1 MNGKNILLK
10 TLAIIVL
17 VLWVLS
23 PLSAQH
29 LSDRY
34 FGISEQDF
42 TDTIKIK
49 MWDGAI
55 IVPVEIEGETKNLM
69 FDTGAGTG
77 FWIGE
82 KEPWMKPMGD
92 SITTRDAQN
101 RTKKTAIMM
110 IPSLKMGHLTIKNYP
125 VVVDD
130 GLENYTC
137 GIIDGAFG
145 FDLVSKGISFKFDT
159 RDSLLIMT
167 SRKGFFAK
175 EEKGHAKVPY
185 KVYGNVPF
193 LWTKIPFARPRM
205 LFDMGAVGG
214 WFGLPQDLLDLWS
227 KNDPKI
233 KQQIDA
239 MTVNVDTT
247 VMTYAGLFGASYD
260 TVINGE
266 LCIPEITVGDIILKN
281 VWVTTATHNRAIGSS
296 ILEHVS
302 LIIDAPKKSF
312 YFLPNDGNPEI
323 LVNNRS
329 RGFDW
334 VLAEEGDTLGA
345 MKLIVRKG
353 TEAYEKGLRTGD
365 YLVSAN
371 GVPISCQC
379 DYMLL
384 TRQEKVK
391 RCVFRSLEGE
401 VKEVE
406 W

>member
-1 MNGKNILLK
+1 MNNPIKTITTAVLL
-10 TLAIIVL
+10 LFAAF
-17 VLWVLS
+17 WQA
-23 PLSAQH
+23 PAQR

-42 TDTIKIK
+42 VDTIKIK

-82 KEPWMKPMGD
+82 EEPWMQPMGA

-101 RTKKTAIMM
+101 RTKKKAMM
-110 IPSLKMGHLTIKNYP
+110 KIPSLKMGHLTIKGYP
-125 VVVDD
+125 VVVDE
-130 GLENYTC
+130 GLGNYTC

-214 WFGLPQDLLDLWS
+214 WFGLPQDLLDLWA
-227 KNDPKI
+227 KDNPDI
-233 KQQIDA
+233 K
-239 MTVNVDTT
+239 
-247 VMTYAGLFGASYD
+247 
-260 TVINGE
+260 
-266 LCIPEITVGDIILKN
+266 
-281 VWVTTATHNRAIGSS
+281 
-296 ILEHVS
+296 
-302 LIIDAPKKSF
+302 
-312 YFLPNDGNPEI
+312 
-323 LVNNRS
+323 
-329 RGFDW
+329 
-334 VLAEEGDTLGA
+334 
-345 MKLIVRKG
+345 
-353 TEAYEKGLRTGD
+353 
-365 YLVSAN
+365 
-371 GVPISCQC
+371 
-379 DYMLL
+379 
-384 TRQEKVK
+384 RQ
-391 RCVFRSLEGE
+391 LD
-401 VKEVE
+401 
-406 W
+406 

>member
-1 MNGKNILLK
+1 
-10 TLAIIVL
+10 
-17 VLWVLS
+17 
-23 PLSAQH
+23 
-29 LSDRY
+29 
-34 FGISEQDF
+34 
-42 TDTIKIK
+42 
-49 MWDGAI
+49 
-55 IVPVEIEGETKNLM
+55 
-69 FDTGAGTG
+69 
-77 FWIGE
+77 
-82 KEPWMKPMGD
+82 
-92 SITTRDAQN
+92 
-101 RTKKTAIMM
+101 M

-214 WFGLPQDLLDLWS
+214 WFGLPQDLLDLWA

-281 VWVTTATHNRAIGSS
+281 VWVTTATHNRAVGSS

-329 RGFDW
+329 RGLDW
-334 VLAEEGDTLGA
+334 VPVEEGDTLGA

-391 RCVFRSLEGE
+391 RCVFRSPEGE
-401 VKEVE
+401 VKEIE

>member
-1 MNGKNILLK
+1 MNNPIKIITTAVLLL
-10 TLAIIVL
+10 LAAF
-17 VLWVLS
+17 WQA
-23 PLSAQH
+23 PAQR

-42 TDTIKIK
+42 VDTIKIK
-49 MWDGAI
+49 MWEGAI

-82 KEPWMKPMGD
+82 EEPWMQPMGA

-101 RTKKTAIMM
+101 RTKKKAMM
-110 IPSLKMGHLTIKNYP
+110 KIPSLK
-125 VVVDD
+125 
-130 GLENYTC
+130 
-137 GIIDGAFG
+137 

-214 WFGLPQDLLDLWS
+214 WFGLPQDLLDLWA
-227 KNDPKI
+227 KDNPNI
-233 KQQIDA
+233 KRQLDS

-266 LCIPEITVGDIILKN
+266 LCFPTIEIGDIVLKE
-281 VWVTTATHNRAIGSS
+281 VWVSTATHNRAVGSAL
-296 ILEHVS
+296 LEHVS

-312 YFLPNDGNPEI
+312 YFLPHDGNPEI
-323 LVNNRS
+323 TVANKGRGLNLVP
-329 RGFDW
+329 
-334 VLAEEGDTLGA
+334 AEEGDTLGA
-345 MKLIVRKG
+345 VKAIVRKG
-353 TEAYEKGLRTGD
+353 TKAYEKGLRTGD
-365 YLVSAN
+365 YLISVD
-371 GVPISCQC
+371 GTPIPDMCT
-379 DYMLL
+379 YMLL
-384 TRQEKVK
+384 VRQGATK
-391 RCVFRSLEGE
+391 RFVFRSPEGE
-401 VKEVE
+401 IKEVE